1 MHAEMNLLLN
11 HEKTETKKT
20 LLVTLQCCRMC
31 AALSQR
37 YANEL
42 SEVVYLRADTGPLAK
57 MTALQICEEGKLR
70 ERKHAE

>member
-1 MHAEMNLLLN
+1 MNLLLN

-20 LLVTLQCCRMC
+20 LLVTLQCCQMC
-31 AALSQR
+31 AALSWR
-37 YANEL
+37 YFSDEL

-57 MTALQICEEGKLR
+57 MTALQICEEGQLR

>member
-1 MHAEMNLLLN
+1 
-11 HEKTETKKT
+11 
-20 LLVTLQCCRMC
+20 LQCCRMC

>member
-1 MHAEMNLLLN
+1 
-11 HEKTETKKT
+11 
-20 LLVTLQCCRMC
+20 MC
-31 AALSQR
+31 AALSRR
-37 YANEL
+37 YFSDEL